1 MTQNRLPRGKPSR
14 PGDKPRPNQSDNAR
28 SDKPRAAK
36 PAYAKPSYAKPQ
48 QERAQPDRSPQE
60 RPANARPQH
69 DRPKYEK
76 PQFGKPQYD
85 KPRADKPPHD
95 RPQYDKPQYGKP
107 RTADRPLNDRPQQA
121 RSQQAR
127 PQQER
132 VQQERPQ
139 QGRPQ
144 NSRPQYDKPRTDRP
158 QREHPDRPKQARSPL
173 ELLHDPS
180 EILLTLPVPAA
191 AAPQRPQQ
199 QSAPPKNRRGTGA
212 PGRTPAT
219 PPGAVWL
226 YGTHAVAAALQNEER
241 LFRRLVITEEA
252 QAALAAECPQPWPI
266 QPEITERDKIDVL
279 LGARQGSGIVHQ
291 GIALLTDQLTAPALL
306 DAIQR
311 PGPVIVLD
319 QIFDPRNVG
328 ALMRTAQAFGAC
340 AVIAQDRNAPE
351 ETGALAKAASGAL
364 ETIPLL
370 RTVNIARAMLAL
382 KAADFWVVGLDGHAP
397 SKLNGP
403 SFGARRVALVL
414 GSEGEGMRRLTRET
428 CDEICAL
435 AMAGGMESL
444 NVSAAGAVA
453 LYEIT
458 RKE

>member
-28 SDKPRAAK
+28 QDKPRAAK
-36 PAYAKPSYAKPQ
+36 PQSARAPYAKPQ
-48 QERAQPDRSPQE
+48 RERAQPDRSPQE

-85 KPRADKPPHD
+85 KPRADRPLHDKPQHDRPQHDRPQQARPQSDRPQYGKPQSDKPQYAKPHAD
-95 RPQYDKPQYGKP
+95 RPQYDKP
-107 RTADRPLNDRPQQA
+107 RAARPQHANPQRDRPQQA
-121 RSQQAR
+121 R
-127 PQQER
+127 PQQN
-132 VQQERPQ
+132 RP
-139 QGRPQ
+139 
-144 NSRPQYDKPRTDRP
+144 
-158 QREHPDRPKQARSPL
+158 A
-173 ELLHDPS
+173 S
-180 EILLTLPVPAA
+180 ETQLTLPVPAE
-191 AAPQRPQQ
+191 AAPERPQQ
-199 QSAPPKNRRGTGA
+199 IEQAPVREQNRAPRRGTGA

-252 QAALAAECPQPWPI
+252 QTALAAECPQPWPI

-397 SKLNGP
+397 STLNGP

-435 AMAGGMESL
+435 SMPGGMESL